1 MSAWQHLGAPWW
13 VPQNTWAPWWGPQ
26 IAWQIAWQIAGWRSR
41 ALADLLHAR
50 LISAV
55 VIAAHVFPHITLPV
69 HMRHTV
75 ASSYNKNCVP
85 AAALFGAGPLL
96 IICGPVRRGP
106 APQCS
111 RPPRCAGM
119 MGNTWR
125 PS

>member
-75 ASSYNKNCVP
+75 ASDPHHHNKTVSRRRPSSARAPSSSY
-85 AAALFGAGPLL
+85 AALFGAGP
-96 IICGPVRRGP
+96 RRSAADHQG
-106 APQCS
+106 AQ
-111 RPPRCAGM
+111 G
-119 MGNTWR
+119 
-125 PS
+125 